1 MNAFLHS
8 TTFHALLVVAA
19 SAAAAGVAA
28 IINAISSGT
37 IPLTGT
43 YAIYGTLATA
53 LLTAV
58 GVALRNWIE
67 ANQPPAPIVVPPAIP
82 PAPHA

>member
-8 TTFHALLVVAA
+8 SLFHALLVIVASAA
-19 SAAAAGVAA
+19 SAGILA
-28 IINAISSGT
+28 ILDALHSGAIA
-37 IPLTGT
+37 IPPA